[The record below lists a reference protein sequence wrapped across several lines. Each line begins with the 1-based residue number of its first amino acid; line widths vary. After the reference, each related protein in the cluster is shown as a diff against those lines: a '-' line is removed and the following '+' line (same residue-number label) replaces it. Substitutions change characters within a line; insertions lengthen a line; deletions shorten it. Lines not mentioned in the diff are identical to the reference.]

1 MLGARIRGLRKK
13 RGISGS
19 ELARRSGVSKS
30 LISQIENDRA
40 NPSVDTI
47 RAVAFALGVPVF
59 VLFLNGNLTQDGL
72 VRKAARI
79 ALHVPDS
86 DAERELLTPSP
97 SRKMVSVLGRLAPG
111 KASSKSPVTHD
122 GEEWIL
128 VLCGKVKVFLAENV
142 YLLDEGDAIYFDPQ
156 LPHRLVNVGDVTA
169 EFLSVGTE
177 D

>member
-1 MLGARIRGLRKK
+1 MLGVRIRELRKK

-47 RAVAFALGVPVF
+47 RAIAFTLGVPVF

-72 VRKAARI
+72 VRKADRI
-79 ALHVPDS
+79 ALHVPGS
-86 DAERELLTPSP
+86 DAGRELLTPSP
-97 SRKMVSVLGRLAPG
+97 PRKMVSVMGHLAPG
-111 KASSKSPVTHD
+111 KASSNSPVTHD

-128 VLCGKVKVFLAENV
+128 VLCGKVKVCIGENA

-156 LPHRLVNVGDVTA
+156 LPHKLVNVGDVKTT
-169 EFLSVGTE
+169 FLSVGTE